1 MAARD
6 DRWAWLEDLRLQTA
20 TDILA
25 KEAGKHLADEIL
37 AWPPR
42 VHWTDPV
49 EQAKFA
55 PLFASGAAMP
65 RADAMRLGF
74 ELARLELRREHD
86 ANAHALRD
94 ATVAGNPDDM
104 LAARFVWRWMSEWL
118 FELNERTASQIRRAQ
133 LIAAIDHAEA
143 RVAAALRRL
152 EN

>member
-1 MAARD
+1 MAARE
-6 DRWAWLEDLRLQTA
+6 DRWAWVEDLRLQSA

-25 KEAGKHLADEIL
+25 NEAGKHLADEIL

-42 VHWTDPV
+42 VNWTDPV

-55 PLFASGAAMP
+55 ALFATGAVMP
-65 RADAMRLGF
+65 SADAMRLGF

-86 ANAHALRD
+86 AIAHALRN

-104 LAARFVWRWMSEWL
+104 LAVRFLWRWVSEWL
-118 FELNERTASQIRRAQ
+118 FELNERTASQVRRAQ

-143 RVAAALRRL
+143 RVAAALRPL